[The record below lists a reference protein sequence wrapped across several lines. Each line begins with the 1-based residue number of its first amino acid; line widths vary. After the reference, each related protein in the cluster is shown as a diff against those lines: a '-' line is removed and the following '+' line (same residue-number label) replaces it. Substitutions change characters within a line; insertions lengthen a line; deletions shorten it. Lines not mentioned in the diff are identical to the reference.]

1 MYLSRLELHGFKSFA
16 TRTVVEF
23 APGITVVVGP
33 NGCGK
38 SNIVDAVRW
47 VIGEQRARI
56 LRSSKME
63 NVIFNGAAKRRPLGM
78 AEVLLTIE
86 NTRGVLPTE
95 YTEVTLGRR
104 LYRSGE
110 SEYLLNGVPCRLRDI
125 TDLFMD
131 TGMGAG
137 AYSVIELKMID
148 DILSENAHD
157 RRHLFEEAAG
167 ITKYKMRRAQTLRKL
182 DGTQVDLTRLRDL
195 VEELEKRV
203 RSLKRQ
209 AAKAERYKEYETRLR
224 GLELALAQVEYER
237 LTAQAQ
243 ALESERQ
250 GLGDRLQEH
259 NARLAQAEA
268 DLEVL
273 RTRHIE
279 REQALAARQTALN
292 EHLEAVRRLE
302 ADRRLEAQRLET
314 LRRDLDRT
322 RREQTEAAARREEL
336 TRLAGR
342 LAEDLAAVAPAL
354 EAAEEALEAARAAR
368 DAADAV
374 AGERRR
380 SLEDARREERAAAD
394 ARAEHLR
401 RRDRLA
407 GRRELLEQDLER
419 AEAQA
424 AALDAD
430 AEALAA
436 RLRAAAERRDAAA
449 EAAATARHALDEAEA
464 LRDEH
469 ARALEAALEAR
480 RSAERRRDAV
490 AAEVTLLESLLA
502 SYEDFGEPVQ
512 FLAAESGWTAA
523 PLRTVADV
531 LACDDADRRALD
543 AALGDLAGC
552 IVVETEAE
560 AHRALAR
567 LREAGKGRATF
578 LVMERLKPVAPA
590 EAFPRPLVS
599 VVRAAEPYAR
609 LVPALLRDVY
619 LVDDLDEARALAAR
633 ADVPARFFTRSG
645 EWVDARGLLCGGSAQ
660 AAVSPVTDRL
670 GRRERLEAAQETL
683 ARLDEELERSAGAV
697 AAARR
702 ALDAVPFAARR
713 ATLAEAERALAG
725 AETAHARAGAES
737 DALERRRSDLE
748 ARRAALRSD
757 LEAAAVELE
766 TLEAAVVVAGEAL
779 EAARRRRAAAE
790 DAFREAEAAS
800 RAALDRYGE
809 AHVAAVEVR
818 NRHDNLRRDRDR
830 TRATLA
836 ELEARSETR
845 AAVLERLDDEL
856 RVAEARAAEL
866 DDELHAVRENRIG
879 LEENAGAAK
888 AALMETKAAIS
899 ELEAH
904 LRELRRERE
913 HDMREESRREIH
925 LAEVRTR
932 AEDLLAHIEEDFG
945 RSLLDDPV
953 EVPPDFEAATAQEE
967 VKRLRDRIRGMGP
980 VNALALEAYDEENTR
995 LEFLSTQLKDLEDAE
1010 ATLLDTIDE
1019 INTTASARFAETFEA
1034 IRENF
1039 RRLFAELFGEDAS
1052 ADVTLRDPG
1061 DLLES
1066 PIEIMA
1072 KPRGKRPSTLAQ
1084 LSGGEKTLT
1093 AIALLF
1099 AIYLV
1104 KPSPFC
1110 ILDEVDAPL
1119 DDTNIDRFMK
1129 LIRSF
1134 SETTQFILVTHNKR
1148 TMEAA
1153 DRMYGITMQEHG
1165 VSQLVGV
1172 KFDEAVAMA
1181 EG

>member
-16 TRTVVEF
+16 TRTVVDF

-78 AEVLLTIE
+78 AEVMLTIE

-95 YTEVTLGRR
+95 YTEVTIGRR

-167 ITKYKMRRAQTLRKL
+167 ITKYKIRRAQTLRKL

-195 VEELEKRV
+195 VEELDKRV

-209 AAKAERYKEYETRLR
+209 AAKAERFQAYETRLR
-224 GLELALAQVEYER
+224 ELELALAQAEYER
-237 LTAQAQ
+237 LTTQAQ

-250 GLGDRLQEH
+250 GLGDRLEAH

-279 REQALAARQTALN
+279 REQALAARQTAFN

-314 LRRDLDRT
+314 LRRDRDRL
-322 RREQTEAAARREEL
+322 RREQSEAAVRREEL
-336 TRLAGR
+336 KR
-342 LAEDLAAVAPAL
+342 LAERLAEELAAAAPAR

-380 SLEDARREERAAAD
+380 SLEDARREERAAAE
-394 ARAEHLR
+394 AHAEHLR

-407 GRRELLEQDLER
+407 GRLERLEQDLEE
-419 AEAQA
+419 AEAQV
-424 AALDAD
+424 AALTGD
-430 AEALAA
+430 AEALAQ
-436 RLRAAAERRDAAA
+436 RLRTATERRDAAA
-449 EAAATARHALDEAEA
+449 EAADAARRALEEAEA
-464 LRDEH
+464 LRDERT
-469 ARALEAALEAR
+469 RAFEAAVAAHR
-480 RSAERRRDAV
+480 GIERRRDAV
-490 AAEVTLLESLLA
+490 AAEVELLESLLA
-502 SYEDFGEPVQ
+502 SYEDFGEPVR
-512 FLAAESGWTAA
+512 FLAAEAGWTDA

-531 LACDDADRRALD
+531 LACDDADRPALD

-552 IVVETEAE
+552 IVTATEAE
-560 AHRALAR
+560 AHRAVAR

-578 LVMERLKPVAPA
+578 LVMERLKAAPPPP
-590 EAFPRPLVS
+590 AFPNPLAS
-599 VVRAAEPYAR
+599 VVRAAEPYDR
-609 LVPALLRDVY
+609 LATVLLRDAY
-619 LVDDLDEARALAAR
+619 LVDDLDEARTPAAR
-633 ADVPARFFTRSG
+633 TDVPARFFTRSG
-645 EWVDARGLLCGGSAQ
+645 AWVDARGLLCDGSAPD
-660 AAVSPVTDRL
+660 AVSPVADRL
-670 GRRERLEAAQETL
+670 GRRERLAAAQETL
-683 ARLDEELERSAGAV
+683 ARLDDELGRAAETV

-702 ALDAVPFAARR
+702 ALDAVPVAARR
-713 ATLAEAERALAG
+713 ATLAEAEHALAG
-725 AETAHARAGAES
+725 AETAYARAGAER
-737 DALERRRSDLE
+737 DALERRRADLE
-748 ARRAALRSD
+748 ARRAALRAD
-757 LEAAAVELE
+757 LEAATAERE
-766 TLEAAVVVAGEAL
+766 TLEAAARAAGETL
-779 EAARRRRAAAE
+779 EEVRRRRAAAE
-790 DAFREAEAAS
+790 DAFREAEAAA
-800 RAALDRYGE
+800 RAARDRHSE

-818 NRHDNLRRDRDR
+818 NRHDNLRRDLER
-830 TRATLA
+830 TRATMADL
-836 ELEARSETR
+836 
-845 AAVLERLDDEL
+845 
-856 RVAEARAAEL
+856 EARAATAAAALEHLEEEERAAEARLAEL
-866 DDELHAVRENRIG
+866 DAELDAVREDRID
-879 LEENAGAAK
+879 LEAHADTAK

-904 LRELRRERE
+904 LRDLRRERE
-913 HDMREESRREIH
+913 HDMREESRREVH

-932 AEDLLAHIEEDFG
+932 AEDLLAHIREDFG
-945 RSLLDDPV
+945 RSLIDEPV
-953 EVPPDFEAATAQEE
+953 EVPPDFEPAAAQEE
-967 VKRLRDRIRGMGP
+967 VKHLRDRIRSMGP

-995 LEFLSTQLKDLEDAE
+995 LEFLTAQLKDLEDAE

-1052 ADVTLRDPG
+1052 ADLALRDPG